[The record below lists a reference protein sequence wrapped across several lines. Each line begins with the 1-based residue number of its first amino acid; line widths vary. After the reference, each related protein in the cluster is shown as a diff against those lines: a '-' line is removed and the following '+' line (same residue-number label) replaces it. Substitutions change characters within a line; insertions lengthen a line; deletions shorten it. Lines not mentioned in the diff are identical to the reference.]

1 MVYEKIT
8 FNTKEGCDGGTRR
21 HSKLADINPVNH

>member
-8 FNTKEGCDGGTRR
+8 FNTKEGCDGGTED
-21 HSKLADINPVNH
+21 SKVADINPVNH